1 MTMTYSINKTH
12 PAYIY
17 AADVLNGKYITC
29 EKEKLAC
36 QRHLSDLEKQGS
48 PDFPYVFDESRAE
61 RIYHYFEI
69 CKMDKGVFADEYI
82 KLLAHQYFDLGV
94 LYGWVHK
101 NTGKRRFI
109 RGFKFV
115 ARGNAK
121 STEASCCGLYG
132 LTSDCMYP
140 PGNTKLKK
148 WEMNPFIECMA
159 VDRNQAGIVRDAAM
173 NIARISP
180 EVLRRVEVKKT
191 FIRGKARGGEM
202 RVLSKEIKNKD
213 GGSPTLVVVDEESAH
228 PDSKRIDTVFGGFG
242 KRMQSLMLAI
252 TTAGSNTQNNPGLN
266 DYIYSSDILSEKI
279 QDDTFFVIIRELD
292 KDDNPHDESIWSKA
306 NPMLHYDNEY
316 SVGLREQIKR
326 EHDLA
331 YNSKDGNRIFE
342 FLVKRMNLWQV
353 ESKQKFLDDHA
364 LEILDELIIPPEE
377 FEKQIKNR
385 DTISGLDASK
395 KVDLTAVSFVYNLPD
410 GKVGIDAKGF
420 IPEAAIEKH
429 EQTDKV
435 PYRYWVDMGWVK
447 KIEGEVI
454 DTVEIGDYIC
464 EYEKQNLLNVKEI
477 TYDPAY
483 CYQFAVDM
491 DKGRNSYNKAF
502 KMVEIPQTFAQ
513 LNEPTEMLMH
523 LILERKLVWNGNPAL
538 RWCLAN
544 AYLMTDSGERHRLNK
559 KTKDDSQRIDLASA
573 VICALCRFSE
583 LKSETLKNKIEK
595 GTFRF

>member
-1 MTMTYSINKTH
+1 MKTTYLINKSH

-17 AADVLNGKYITC
+17 AQDVLNGKYVVC
-29 EKEKLAC
+29 DKEKISC
-36 QRHLSDLEKQGS
+36 ERHLKDLKNQGN
-48 PDFPYVFDESRAE
+48 PDFPYIFDESRAE

-69 CKMDKGVFADEYI
+69 CRMDKGVYAGEFI
-82 KLLAHQYFDLGV
+82 KLLPHQYFDLGV

-101 NTGKRRFI
+101 DTGKRRFI
-109 RGFKFV
+109 RALKFV
-115 ARGNAK
+115 GRGNAK

-140 PGNTKLKK
+140 PSQPQLKK

-159 VDRNQAGIVRDAAM
+159 VDRIQAGIVRDAAM

-180 EVLRRVEVKKT
+180 EVLKRAEVKKT
-191 FIRGKARGGEM
+191 FIRGKTRGGEI
-202 RVLSKEIKNKD
+202 RVLSKETKNKD
-213 GGSPTLVVVDEESAH
+213 GGSPTLVVVDEEAAH

-252 TTAGSNTQNNPGLN
+252 TTAGANTQNNPGLN
-266 DYIYSSDILSEKI
+266 DYNYACAVLNGNIKDES
-279 QDDTFFVIIRELD
+279 FFAIIRELD
-292 KDDNPHDESIWSKA
+292 KDDDPHNDKLWSKP

-316 SVGLREQIKR
+316 SRGLKEQIKR

-353 ESKQKFLDDHA
+353 ESKQKYLDEHELD
-364 LEILDELIIPPEE
+364 ILDELAISKEE
-377 FEKQIKNR
+377 FEELIKDR
-385 DTISGLDASK
+385 DTICGVDASK
-395 KVDLTAVSFVYNLPD
+395 KVDLTAAGFVYNLPD
-410 GKVGIDAKGF
+410 GIVGIDAKGF
-420 IPEAAIEKH
+420 IPDTAVNKH

-435 PYRYWVDMGWVK
+435 PYRYWIKEGWIK

-454 DTVEIGDYIC
+454 DTVEISDFIC
-464 EYEKQNLLNVKEI
+464 EYEKSYILNVKEI
-477 TYDPAY
+477 AYDPAY

-491 DKGRNSYNKAF
+491 DKGRNSYNKSF

-513 LNEPTEMLMH
+513 LNEPTEMLKH

-573 VICALCRFSE
+573 IICALCRFSE
-583 LKSETLKNKIEK
+583 LKSETLKNKLDN